1 MLLPFDNTAGFQ
13 TGIALA
19 NQSGTAQ
26 TVTVTLLDQNGAQLS
41 SSPLSL
47 PAFGHTS
54 FFLSTQFPKSV
65 NQLGILQVQGPA
77 GVTGVG
83 LRMSPQGSFTSI
95 PIIR

>member
-1 MLLPFDNTAGFQ
+1 LPFDNTAGFQ

-19 NQSGTAQ
+19 NQSAATQ
-26 TVTVTLLDQNGAQLS
+26 SVTVTLIDQNGVQLS
-41 SSPLSL
+41 SSPVSL
-47 PAFGHTS
+47 AAYGHMS

-65 NQLGILQVQGPA
+65 NQLGIMQVQGAA